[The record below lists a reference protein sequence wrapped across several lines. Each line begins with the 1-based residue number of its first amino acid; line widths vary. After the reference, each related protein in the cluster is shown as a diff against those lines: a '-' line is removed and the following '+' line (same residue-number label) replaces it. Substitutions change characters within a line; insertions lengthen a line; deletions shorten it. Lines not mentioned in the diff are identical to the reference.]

1 MILSANQKQALDT
14 GAAISLYLPNRRK
27 VIAGGQIRMDGVA
40 LEVLYVESGY
50 SSLTR
55 LRHVRVRKAV

>member
-1 MILSANQKQALDT
+1 MILSSNQKQSLDA
-14 GAAISLYLPNRRK
+14 GEAISLYLPHRRK
-27 VIAGGQIRMDGVA
+27 VIAGGQIRMDGVN
-40 LEVLYVESGY
+40 LDVLYVESGY